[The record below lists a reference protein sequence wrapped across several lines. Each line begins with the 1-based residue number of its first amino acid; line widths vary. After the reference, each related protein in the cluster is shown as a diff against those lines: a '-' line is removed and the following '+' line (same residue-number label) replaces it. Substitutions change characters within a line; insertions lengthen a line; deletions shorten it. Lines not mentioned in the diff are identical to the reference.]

1 MIDHLLNVNQ
11 AEKYAEQESAIGGRD
26 FLKKIGSKFR
36 IADRTLACD
45 FKNAFKIA
53 GKYHRSALGGEATPF
68 NFAECKT
75 WRCLFE
81 NIRTELSGPRLACPT
96 DRREPE
102 RKACPVVN
110 AKRST
115 TGGRFSRHLFKIFRR
130 RDPAN
135 DGDKFFFGGKFPPL
149 RRQLAQAFGNKS
161 QNQNPFAIIFDGK
174 TQTLSVFVSSAL

>member
-1 MIDHLLNVNQ
+1 MSSIWGLSLKEANQ

-102 RKACPVVN
+102 RK
-110 AKRST
+110 
-115 TGGRFSRHLFKIFRR
+115 
-130 RDPAN
+130 
-135 DGDKFFFGGKFPPL
+135 GKLPKNL
-149 RRQLAQAFGNKS
+149 SKMSAR
-161 QNQNPFAIIFDGK
+161 
-174 TQTLSVFVSSAL
+174 TL